1 MVRHMREL
9 YLVNWALMVSI
20 LWSAVGSLS
29 QVSEIRLLNL
39 PRKGFVTTEGLLIEG
54 IFSISDPARVG
65 S

>member
-29 QVSEIRLLNL
+29 QVSEIHLLNL
-39 PRKGFVTTEGLLIEG
+39 PRKGFVTTEGLLIES